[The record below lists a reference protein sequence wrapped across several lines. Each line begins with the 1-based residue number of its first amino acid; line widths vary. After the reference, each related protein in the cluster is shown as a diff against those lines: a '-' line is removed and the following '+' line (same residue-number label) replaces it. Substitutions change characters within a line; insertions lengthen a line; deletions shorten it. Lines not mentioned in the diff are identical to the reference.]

1 MRIANHVMTRVRSS
15 FQLKR
20 LTSALSKKPVRY
32 QHELFSDNYHKEY
45 CHYEQAPDGSYRVE
59 SKDKGLFG
67 VRGGLPNFILDW
79 LKLSFHRSNEAFF
92 SFLSYFEQR
101 FVELRH
107 EKAAMVSVVYR
118 AEQTQNKQQQQALL
132 NQYFA
137 SMTFEHDEYN
147 TIPATLLN
155 RHAGRSLNTVHRM
168 LVFYFPYQFEIAM
181 DDIEWKMIPLTSR
194 SKLGH
199 TQLGRSLVM
208 GEKYPQLSRKVKI
221 IIKVKDKQEFQQ
233 FSVTGSHAARHLEQ
247 ISEFCRHCFSEHAS
261 VDVIAQYDG
270 QRVSQQ
276 SLTKNSAQA
285 IALGR
290 NAQLLTKQNNQ
301 LQQIRKH

>member
-1 MRIANHVMTRVRSS
+1 MRLGNSVLAKVRSS
-15 FQLKR
+15 FQMKR
-20 LTSALSKKPVRY
+20 LVNTLSGKPVHY
-32 QHELFSDNYHKEY
+32 QNELFSDNYHEEY
-45 CHYEQAPDGSYRVE
+45 CRYQRNSDGSYNVE

-107 EKAAMVSVVYR
+107 TKAEMVSIVYR
-118 AEQTQNKQQQQALL
+118 AEQVKTEQERQALL

-137 SMTFEHDEYN
+137 SMNFEQSDYN

-155 RHAGRSLNTVHRM
+155 RHAGRSLNTIHRM
-168 LVFYFPYQFEIAM
+168 LGFYFPYQFEIET
-181 DDIEWKMIPLTSR
+181 DNIEWKVIPQEAR

-199 TQLGRSLVM
+199 TQLGRGVVL
-208 GEKYPQLSRKVKI
+208 GNKYPQLSHKVKVKI
-221 IIKVKDKQEFQQ
+221 NLTDEHQFQQ
-233 FSVTGSHAARHLEQ
+233 FSVAGSTATRHLEQ
-247 ISEFCRHCFSEHAS
+247 IKVFCRQCFSEHAS
-261 VDVIAQYDG
+261 VDVIAQYIG
-270 QRVSQQ
+270 KRVSQK
-276 SLTKNSAQA
+276 SLTKSSTQA
-285 IALGR
+285 IALGC
-290 NAQLLTKQNNQ
+290 NAQLLTKQNSQ